1 MQTVTLSDAKARL
14 SELCETVERT
24 GEPVQITRQGRPVA
38 LIAQW
43 SQPGVWAAR
52 ANYERE
58 HGPLADDFEIP
69 ERSIDKREMDHI
81 LD

>member
-1 MQTVTLSDAKARL
+1 MQTVTLSDATARL

-38 LIAQW
+38 VIARW
-43 SQPGVWAAR
+43 KEPSVWAAR
-52 ANYERE
+52 EHYERQ

-69 ERSIDKREMDHI
+69 ARSVDERTGTNP